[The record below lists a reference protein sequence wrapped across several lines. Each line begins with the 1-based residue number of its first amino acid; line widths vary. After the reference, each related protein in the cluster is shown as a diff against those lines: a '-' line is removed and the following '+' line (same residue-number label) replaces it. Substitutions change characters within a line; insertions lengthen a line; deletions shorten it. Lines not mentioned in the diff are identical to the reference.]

1 MSASLAQKYGYQ
13 DKNTYLY
20 ITILD
25 PDSATE
31 LAARTRSNRTYWT
44 VFRPKP
50 MLTTEPSCGW
60 SAPLCRH

>member
-25 PDSATE
+25 PDSAT
-31 LAARTRSNRTYWT
+31 
-44 VFRPKP
+44 
-50 MLTTEPSCGW
+50 
-60 SAPLCRH
+60 